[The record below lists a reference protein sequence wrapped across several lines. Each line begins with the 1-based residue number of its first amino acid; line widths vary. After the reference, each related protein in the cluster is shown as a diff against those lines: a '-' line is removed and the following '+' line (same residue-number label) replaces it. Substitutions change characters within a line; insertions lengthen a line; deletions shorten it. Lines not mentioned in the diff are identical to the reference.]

1 MKTFFGLVALGW
13 ATIGTV
19 AGLVYLLYLA
29 AGSWE
34 RLGMWG
40 MYLLT
45 TLIASWFALIIGAN
59 VWWTKFMDV
68 RNEELPKYRRFQPW
82 LDERKAKRER
92 KAKARAAALKQDGQ
106 LSETTAEAGQV
117 SFK

>member
-19 AGLVYLLYLA
+19 AGVLYLLYLA

-40 MYLLT
+40 LYLLAALVA
-45 TLIASWFALIIGAN
+45 TLFALIVGAN
-59 VWWTKFMDV
+59 VWWTKFMYVSIED
-68 RNEELPKYRRFQPW
+68 LPDYRRFQPW
-82 LDERKAKRER
+82 LDRRAA
-92 KAKARAAALKQDGQ
+92 AKASKAAALKQDGQ
-106 LSETTAEAGQV
+106 LSETTAAAGQV
-117 SFK
+117 SFVKK